1 MHHPQRPHRIPRP
14 ACGTVPNRLIT
25 QSNEQACELV
35 RAKTRGTLHA
45 ARRSVNTMG
54 ALRDAPRKR
63 GTSRRIQR
71 THSDNLRAT
80 YQ

>member
-1 MHHPQRPHRIPRP
+1 MHHSQRPHRIPRP

-45 ARRSVNTMG
+45 ASRSMNTI
-54 ALRDAPRKR
+54 RDAPRKR